1 MIISELRPLAAE
13 HLEEAATL
21 AATAF
26 LANPSYGYIFD
37 QVCDTDLLTSL
48 TWLFT
53 RNIGLRLKAGRCAF
67 DEENGKMVCFFMLQ
81 FPNSGEISMWS
92 MIMSGLLAM
101 PFVYGW
107 TSFFRLL
114 EIKEYHGKLDKSI
127 REKVGERYVML
138 ERMVVS
144 PECQGQGIGQKCLSA
159 GLKAA
164 ADAGLGMILSTLSE
178 VNVTFYSK
186 LGFKE
191 IYRDPNYPFYPAVSA
206 LALARDGKKKEEEKK
221 LFCAVMIVHEP

>member
-1 MIISELRPLAAE
+1 MILSELRPLAAE
-13 HLEEAATL
+13 DLEEAAKL

-37 QVCDTDLLTSL
+37 ESADLFEAL

-53 RNIGLRLKAGRCAF
+53 RNIGLRLNAGKCAF
-67 DEENGKMVCFFMLQ
+67 DEESGKMVCFFMLQ
-81 FPNSGEISMWS
+81 FPNSGEISLWS
-92 MIMSGLLAM
+92 MIMSGLLTL
-101 PFVYGW
+101 PFMYGW
-107 TSFFRLL
+107 ASYFRLL
-114 EIKEYHGKLDKSI
+114 EIKEYHGNLDRSI
-127 REKVGERYVML
+127 KEKVGKKYVML

-144 PECQGQGIGQKCLSA
+144 PEYQGQGIGQKCLAA

-178 VNVTFYSK
+178 GNIAFYSK

-206 LALARDGKKKEEEKK
+206 LEVGGKKKEEEKV
-221 LFCAVMIVHEP
+221 FCAVMIIYAP